1 MKRVCFILTIIILT
15 GCSKDPH
22 EDYDLTNKES
32 ANLIFEPYF
41 EQFKDEAE
49 KRGYDFRD
57 YNIEFYLADINGE
70 SAVGIGNYTAKEII
84 IDRYYWNWNQIDSN
98 RKAFLVFHELG
109 HAILKR
115 EHTNKRTESQECLSF
130 MRDRTHSDKCQLN
143 YYSELWKDIYFDE
156 LFDQNSPLPNWY
168 KNNQVYNFTYESKQL
183 LFEDLDNDNK
193 MSEID
198 IDTDTIS
205 NFVLEVKFKN
215 WESTSE
221 NAPYRNA
228 KINLNGINFETN
240 PNGNV
245 VYISNNDY
253 SKPYFS
259 KRNYNYEE
267 DIKLTIRRNHEI
279 YTFFIDENLVH
290 ITDIESLETE
300 NIDIEFSEGV
310 NKDIILFK
318 FN

>member
-1 MKRVCFILTIIILT
+1 M
-15 GCSKDPH
+15 
-22 EDYDLTNKES
+22 
-32 ANLIFEPYF
+32 
-41 EQFKDEAE
+41 
-49 KRGYDFRD
+49 
-57 YNIEFYLADINGE
+57 
-70 SAVGIGNYTAKEII
+70 
-84 IDRYYWNWNQIDSN
+84 
-98 RKAFLVFHELG
+98 
-109 HAILKR
+109 
-115 EHTNKRTESQECLSF
+115 
-130 MRDRTHSDKCQLN
+130 
-143 YYSELWKDIYFDE
+143 WKDIYFDE

-168 KNNQVYNFTYESKQL
+168 KNNQVYNFTYENKQL

-198 IDTDTIS
+198 IGTDTIS
-205 NFVLEVKFKN
+205 NFVLEVTFKN

-300 NIDIEFSEGV
+300 NIDIEFSEGI